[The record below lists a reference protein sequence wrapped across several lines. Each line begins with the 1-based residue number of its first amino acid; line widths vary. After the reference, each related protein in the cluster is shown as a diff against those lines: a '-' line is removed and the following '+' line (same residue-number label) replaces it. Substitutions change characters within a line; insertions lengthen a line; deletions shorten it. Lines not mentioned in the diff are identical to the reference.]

1 MALLTS
7 LFTLNPEIEKFSFLN
22 LSNIEMESV
31 YLEEEV
37 VDLKHTYRFT
47 GITSNK
53 KLDFL
58 KDHVLD
64 FFNSA
69 DANVK
74 ISADVL
80 SQCYSFIDNLYPSVL
95 EQLEMDDVY
104 STSYGTVVFDWE
116 KDVDNAFSLEIGAKE
131 IGYFIEVNGTDDK
144 QVDSLLL
151 DESKNELLQ
160 DLSSFLSV

>member
-1 MALLTS
+1 
-7 LFTLNPEIEKFSFLN
+7 FTLNPEVEKFSFLN
-22 LSNIEMESV
+22 RTNIEMESV

-37 VDLKHTYRFT
+37 IDLKYTYHFT
-47 GITSNK
+47 GLLSNEK
-53 KLDFL
+53 SDFL
-58 KDHVLD
+58 KRQILD
-64 FFNSA
+64 FFNSP
-69 DANVK
+69 DENIK

-80 SQCYSFIDNLYPSVL
+80 AQCYSFIDNLYPTVL
-95 EQLEMDDVY
+95 EHLEIDDVY

-131 IGYFIEVNGTDDK
+131 LGYFIEVNGTDDK
-144 QVDSLLL
+144 QVDSLIL

>member
-1 MALLTS
+1 MVLLTS
-7 LFTLNPEIEKFSFLN
+7 LFTLNPEVEKFSFLN
-22 LSNIEMESV
+22 RSNIEMENV
-31 YLEEEV
+31 CLEEEV
-37 VDLKHTYRFT
+37 VDLKNTYHFT
-47 GITSNK
+47 GIISNDK
-53 KLDFL
+53 SDFL
-58 KDHVLD
+58 KSQILD

-95 EQLEMDDVY
+95 EQLDIDDVY

-116 KDVDNAFSLEIGAKE
+116 KDVDNVFSLEIGAKE
-131 IGYFIEVNGTDDK
+131 LGYFIEVNGTDDK
-144 QVDSLLL
+144 QVDSLIL
-151 DESKNELLQ
+151 DESENELLQ

>member
-7 LFTLNPEIEKFSFLN
+7 LFTLNPEVEKFSFLN
-22 LSNIEMESV
+22 RSNIEMESC
-31 YLEEEV
+31 YLEEEI
-37 VDLKHTYRFT
+37 VDLKHTYHFT
-47 GITSNK
+47 GITSNEK
-53 KLDFL
+53 SDFL
-58 KDHVLD
+58 KSHILD

-80 SQCYSFIDNLYPSVL
+80 AQCYSFIDNLYPSVL
-95 EQLEMDDVY
+95 EQLEIDDVY
-104 STSYGTVVFDWE
+104 STPYGTVVFDWE

-131 IGYFIEVNGTDDK
+131 LGYFIEVNGTDDK
-144 QVDSLLL
+144 QVDSLVL